1 MQRLIF
7 TRRRNPWRYIIPALI
22 GALLLA
28 AVRWF

>member
-7 TRRRNPWRYIIPALI
+7 TRRPRPWRYIIPALI

-28 AVRWF
+28 TVRWL